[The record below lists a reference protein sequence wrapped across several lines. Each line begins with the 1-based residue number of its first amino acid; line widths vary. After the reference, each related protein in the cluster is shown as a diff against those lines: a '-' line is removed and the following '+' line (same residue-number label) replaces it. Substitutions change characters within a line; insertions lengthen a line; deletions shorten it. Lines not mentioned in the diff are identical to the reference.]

1 MGINRLLHSAEKIWN
16 LSSSFSGDQV
26 SAIWITSPPTSSDHE
41 SLVELAS
48 TLYYLSSF
56 NTSYIFSEMLKFS
69 PKISNNKIWKEKG
82 RFWIFNISFFL
93 NENFKTSELFNK
105 NTCWSCQLLRR
116 IPTGSTS
123 KCKHMTLPTRPDRQ
137 TSASYCAHEFETEP
151 GNFTVCCSE
160 HKKKSQIS
168 STFSRYNHKTSSSVE
183 SVMWHHPIGG
193 EVTGYNPYPLCTGS
207 ARWSQEGY
215 GDRDN
220 VIHPNRQRSH
230 QLQVGEIPSIESPVI
245 VQTSVVH
252 VRFRIYLHPVYKS
265 VYNCVRSFHA
275 VYNRQSENG
284 KQICKLHVVWNF
296 TINKW
301 KQKWVQN
308 VSTNDSTHFLF
319 LYFFL
324 NSLCWTGA
332 IFIAIV

>member
-168 STFSRYNHKTSSSVE
+168 STFSRYNHKTSSTVE
-183 SVMWHHPIGG
+183 IGDVASPHWWRGHRLQPISAVYWVGQM
-193 EVTGYNPYPLCTGS
+193 VTGGLWWQGQRHSSQSATESSVTSGWNP
-207 ARWSQEGY
+207 
-215 GDRDN
+215 
-220 VIHPNRQRSH
+220 IHWVTSYSPNQCCAC
-230 QLQVGEIPSIESPVI
+230 
-245 VQTSVVH
+245 VV
-252 VRFRIYLHPVYKS
+252 
-265 VYNCVRSFHA
+265 
-275 VYNRQSENG
+275 
-284 KQICKLHVVWNF
+284 
-296 TINKW
+296 
-301 KQKWVQN
+301 
-308 VSTNDSTHFLF
+308 
-319 LYFFL
+319 
-324 NSLCWTGA
+324 
-332 IFIAIV
+332 